1 MKRMRTLK
9 NNVKNK
15 KLKKPNACIN
25 WFHYIEAYH
34 IQFANLQSQLYDILG
49 LTRINHI
56 KSSSQ
61 IHISK
66 INRTVSYVGL
76 RSSPPWSN
84 GEREWQV
91 LVYLISIYLTF
102 YRKLAEV

>member
-34 IQFANLQSQLYDILG
+34 IQFAYLQSQLYDILG

-56 KSSSQ
+56 KSSSH

-84 GEREWQV
+84 GERV
-91 LVYLISIYLTF
+91 TSFSLFDINLFDFL
-102 YRKLAEV
+102 

>member
-56 KSSSQ
+56 KSSSH

-84 GEREWQV
+84 GERV
-91 LVYLISIYLTF
+91 TSFSLFDINLFDIL
-102 YRKLAEV
+102 